1 MRTIGS
7 ERSPWLVVRGLW
19 FHRQLRRYVVQ
30 GLFLCAVVLALATTI
45 SNVHANLVRQGMA
58 YGWDFLWRNTGWRLS
73 TSILSQDLGDPYW
86 WTISMGVLNTLVLG
100 LLCIVFATIVGCCI
114 GLFRL
119 SSNAALRAF
128 STVYVDLLRNV
139 PVIMQIYF
147 WYEIFKHAPIE
158 RKALAFGGGF
168 FLSSRGFYFPAV
180 WIEPGAGL
188 LLFGLMVLV
197 GATAYMAMKGR
208 SFYPL
213 LATLAASAL
222 VLGWPGGA
230 LQVQLPVLQGFS
242 FRGGNRMPV
251 EFVVL
256 LVAIT
261 LYSASYIA
269 EIVRGGLLAVDN
281 GQIEA
286 GRALGLKERNI
297 NWLIRFPLAMRS
309 ALPPLSNQYLI
320 TMKVTSLGAAIGFA
334 DLFSVTS
341 SSINHAGQTIEMLVV
356 MMGSYLLINY
366 VLASAM
372 QRLNQRVALKRH
384 DSSALQ
390 SPIRARRSWFKG
402 RAARPEPVS
411 P

>member
-1 MRTIGS
+1 MRAIGP
-7 ERSPWLVVRGLW
+7 ERSLWLVARGLW

-30 GLFLCAVVLALATTI
+30 GLFLGAVLLALATTI
-45 SNVHANLVRQGMA
+45 SNVHSNLVRQGMA

-86 WTISMGVLNTLVLG
+86 WTIAMGVLNTLVLG
-100 LLCIVFATIVGCCI
+100 LLCIVLATILGCCI

-119 SSNAALRAF
+119 SSNAAVRAF
-128 STVYVDLLRNV
+128 STVYVDVLRNV

-147 WYEIFKHAPIE
+147 WYEIFKHAPTE
-158 RKALAFGGGF
+158 RQALAFGGGF
-168 FLSSRGFYFPAV
+168 FLSSRGLYFPALR
-180 WIEPGAGL
+180 IDPGAGL
-188 LLFGLMVLV
+188 LLAGLAVLV
-197 GATAYMAMKGR
+197 GATAYMAIKGR
-208 SFYPL
+208 SIYPL
-213 LATLAASAL
+213 LASLAASAV

-230 LQVQLPVLQGFS
+230 VQWQLPVLQGFS
-242 FRGGNRMPV
+242 FRGGHRMPV
-251 EFVVL
+251 EFLVL

-269 EIVRGGLLAVDN
+269 EIVRGGLLSVEA

-286 GRALGLKERNI
+286 GRALGLRERTI
-297 NWLIRFPLAMRS
+297 NWRIRFPLAMRS

-366 VLASAM
+366 VLATVM
-372 QRLNQRVALKRH
+372 QRLNQRIALKRNEP
-384 DSSALQ
+384 
-390 SPIRARRSWFKG
+390 SPRSGPRQPLTAWLRWNRAKPGSVN
-402 RAARPEPVS
+402 P
-411 P
+411 

>member
-1 MRTIGS
+1 MRATSS
-7 ERSPWLVVRGLW
+7 ERSAWAVVRGLW
-19 FHRQLRRYVVQ
+19 FHRQLRRYGAQ
-30 GLFLCAVVLALATTI
+30 GLFLGMVVLALVVMI
-45 SNVHANLVRQGMA
+45 GNVHSNLVRQGMA

-86 WTISMGVLNTLVLG
+86 WTIAMGVLNTLVLG
-100 LLCIVFATIVGCCI
+100 LLCIVLATVIGCCI

-119 SSNAALRAF
+119 SSNVAVRAV
-128 STVYVDLLRNV
+128 STIYVDVLRNV

-147 WYEIFKHAPIE
+147 WYEIFKHAPTE
-158 RKALAFGGGF
+158 RQALAFGGGF
-168 FLSSRGFYFPAV
+168 FLSSRGFYFPALR
-180 WIEPGAGL
+180 IDPGAGL
-188 LLFGLMVLV
+188 LLAGMAVLV
-197 GATAYMAMKGR
+197 GAAAYMAIKGR
-208 SFYPL
+208 SVYPL

-222 VLGWPGGA
+222 VLAWPGGPT
-230 LQVQLPVLQGFS
+230 QLEYPALQGFS
-242 FRGGNRMPV
+242 FRGGHRMPV
-251 EFVVL
+251 EFLIL

-261 LYSASYIA
+261 LYSAAYIA

-286 GRALGLKERNI
+286 GRALGLRERTI
-297 NWLIRFPLAMRS
+297 NWRIRFPLAMRS

-341 SSINHAGQTIEMLVV
+341 SSINHAGQTIEMLIV

-366 VLASAM
+366 VLARVM
-372 QRLNQRVALKRH
+372 QRVNQRIALKRNE
-384 DSSALQ
+384 SSQA
-390 SPIRARRSWFKG
+390 SRPVGTWTSWFRWTSAKPG
-402 RAARPEPVS
+402 PVS